1 MKKVFLSILAM
12 LLCLSVTACGGSA
25 ANGGQQGGNS
35 RIFTDGA
42 GREVEIPVEI
52 ESIICVDVGAL
63 RYTCYMGAQ
72 DLVVG
77 VEDYETEQSIHRLYN
92 YVNFEKFRDLP
103 IIGNNGEQYVEEI
116 IGASPQVIVMAGRD
130 GSRADELQSKT
141 GIPVVLVP
149 GSDTTL
155 DESAYETFRLMGE
168 LYGKEDRAEELTAY
182 CDELKAE
189 LAQRTAEIARH
200 PSVYVGCVAYKGYH
214 GIEGTE
220 AGYGPLALIGARN
233 LADESGVTGAFN
245 CEEEQLLVWD
255 PEIIFL
261 DYTGLSI
268 FEEQYAENP
277 EFFDSLSAVREGR
290 VYAQIP
296 FRSYASNLETALADA
311 YWAASVIYPEA
322 FADIDIDAKT
332 REILATILGVDAY
345 DDLKENGYEFKA
357 LTLRAQ

>member
-1 MKKVFLSILAM
+1 MKKIILSMLAV
-12 LLCLSVTACGGSA
+12 LLCLSVTACGSTGESTDSTE
-25 ANGGQQGGNS
+25 NNT
-35 RIFTDGA
+35 RIFTDSA
-42 GREVEIPVEI
+42 GREVEIPKTV

-63 RYTCYMGAQ
+63 RYTVYMGAQ

-77 VEDYETEQSIHRLYN
+77 VEDYEAEESIYRLYN
-92 YVNFEKFRDLP
+92 YVNFETFQNLP
-103 IIGNNGEQYVEEI
+103 IIGNNGEQYIEEI
-116 IGASPQVIVMAGRD
+116 IRVSPEVIVMAGKD
-130 GSRADELQSKT
+130 GSRADALQNKT

-155 DESAYETFRLMGE
+155 DDNAYETFRLMGE
-168 LYGKEDRAEELTAY
+168 LYGREDRAEEITAY
-182 CDELKAE
+182 CKALE
-189 LAQRTAEIARH
+189 ADLAARTADITEH

-220 AGYGPLALIGARN
+220 AGYGPLAMIGANN
-233 LADESGVTGAFN
+233 LADETKVSGAFD
-245 CEEEQLLVWD
+245 CEKEQLLVWD
-255 PEIIFL
+255 PDIIFL

-277 EFFDSLSAVREGR
+277 AFFDSLSAVQNGR

-296 FRSYASNLETALADA
+296 FRSFASNLETALADT
-311 YWAASVIYPEA
+311 YYAATIIYPEA
-322 FADIDIDAKT
+322 FADIDIEAKT
-332 REILATILGVDAY
+332 REIFTEILGVDAY